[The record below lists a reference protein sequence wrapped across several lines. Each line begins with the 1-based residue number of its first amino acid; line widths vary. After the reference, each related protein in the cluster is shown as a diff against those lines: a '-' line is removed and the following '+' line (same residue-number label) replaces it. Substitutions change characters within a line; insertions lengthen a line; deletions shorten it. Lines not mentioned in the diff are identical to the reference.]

1 LIMGRL
7 GVGHSPHRPAPQ
19 TQTMRWLRLKALP
32 FMIGAPATSG
42 QRKGVSL
49 VAGLGTKD
57 KWAMR
62 LGLGSLVLWV
72 LTWGLIWQGRV
83 NERWGAHIFEPALI
97 AIQLGGVS
105 IAVFLALYMRERE
118 DRMRSA
124 LAGAVVIPFLLLVVD
139 LLTLPDFRGSLGG
152 GVGGSGA
159 SVSVAA
165 RLDFVQQLFD
175 TFRWVVTA
183 VVGFYFS
190 AEAAEAI
197 TDKVQAGRT
206 NRSRYEAMKAQAEAQ
221 AAAGLPVPSEA
232 LLHAKSEPSR

>member
-1 LIMGRL
+1 M
-7 GVGHSPHRPAPQ
+7 
-19 TQTMRWLRLKALP
+19 
-32 FMIGAPATSG
+32 SG
-42 QRKGVSL
+42 L
-49 VAGLGTKD
+49 AAKD

-62 LGLGSLVLWV
+62 LGLGSLALWV

-83 NERWGAHIFEPALI
+83 NERWGVNIFEPALV

-124 LAGAVVIPFLLLVVD
+124 LAGAVVIPFLLLVID
-139 LLTLPDFRGSLGG
+139 LVTLPDFRGSLGG
-152 GVGGSGA
+152 GVGGGAA

-165 RLDFVQQLFD
+165 RLDFVQQMFD

-183 VVGFYFS
+183 VVGFYFT

-197 TDKVQAGRT
+197 TERVQDAKT
-206 NRSRYEAMKAQAEAQ
+206 NRSRYEVMKAQADAQ
-221 AAAGLPVPSEA
+221 AAAGLPVTLEA
-232 LLHAKSEPSR
+232 LLPAKPAPSH